1 MKGLKLDCCQK
12 YLRKGKGCKRC
23 PLLAP
28 LDKKERKLKVAE
40 LVAAAEAEE
49 AAKRQKKKLRS
60 HLDSLPLPD

>member
-28 LDKKERKLKVAE
+28 LGKKERKLKVAE
-40 LVAAAEAEE
+40 LVAEAGSEKKS
-49 AAKRQKKKLRS
+49 KRPKS
-60 HLDSLPLPD
+60 HLDSLPL

>member
-28 LDKKERKLKVAE
+28 LGKKERKLKVAE
-40 LVAAAEAEE
+40 LVAEAGAEKKS
-49 AAKRQKKKLRS
+49 KRPKS
-60 HLDSLPLPD
+60 HLDSLPL

>member
-28 LDKKERKLKVAE
+28 LGKKERKRKVAE
-40 LVAAAEAEE
+40 LVAEAEALEGE
-49 AAKRQKKKLRS
+49 KKRRKKLRS
-60 HLDSLPLPD
+60 HLDSLPE

>member
-28 LDKKERKLKVAE
+28 LGKKERKLKVAE
-40 LVAAAEAEE
+40 LVAEAEAAELEK
-49 AAKRQKKKLRS
+49 KRKKKLKS
-60 HLDSLPLPD
+60 HLDSLPFD